1 MSIKSTT
8 LSQCELPGTPPLTVT
23 VSMARKL
30 SGLGNTT
37 LWALIKKHELETV
50 CVGRRRLIV
59 YRSLEKLLC
68 PAPKASVNKGE
79 GP

>member
-1 MSIKSTT
+1 MSIQSTS
-8 LSQCELPGTPPLTVT
+8 LSHSELHGTTPLTVT

-30 SGLGNTT
+30 SGLGTTT

-50 CVGRRRLIV
+50 SVGRRRLIV

-68 PAPKASVNKGE
+68 PAPKPSVNKGKV
-79 GP
+79 P